1 MTPPQ
6 VRIGGLGDGLKNG
19 GCIGDQG
26 MDWSVG
32 IREQGMNRGA
42 EDGLESRRWV
52 EERDDGFG

>member
-1 MTPPQ
+1 
-6 VRIGGLGDGLKNG
+6 
-19 GCIGDQG
+19 
-26 MDWSVG
+26 MDWSGG